1 MARVTVD
8 GKAVEVPNDA
18 NALEACRAAG
28 VDVPHFCYHPRLSIV
43 GQCRMCMVEVEGV
56 PKIQASCTVPV
67 RDGMVIKASTEKALA
82 ARNATMEF
90 LLINHPLDCPI
101 CDQAGECKLQDNAMS
116 AGLPVSRTS
125 EPRRQFPGYDRTPI
139 GPHVI
144 ADMTRCIQCTRCI
157 RFCAEITAT
166 GELTFVERAGHT
178 FVWTHEGHVLD
189 NDLSA
194 CTADVCPVGA
204 LTTKE
209 FRFRKRVW
217 WLDKTRSVCD
227 GCEIGCNTSIEHR
240 DRVVYR
246 YLPRVQPAVNDFW
259 MCDYGRFRSED
270 LNRRDFTKP
279 EIRVPGGDARE
290 PTNWGEALDAV
301 KVAIDE
307 AREEGAEPV
316 GAKEKNENIASKGRV
331 RFIGSAHLTT
341 EEAWLLATLCKDSL
355 KVNAPEFVVDEGPKR
370 RIRNKVDGWIY
381 GTEAAPNSRGCEAA
395 GLRRSSAGD
404 GSALGSA
411 LSVSPSKESS
421 SSSPSSNPP
430 LSKKSPS
437 SSFPAVLYVAD
448 ANFSEKC
455 SDPAFVAELR
465 KASVLI
471 VHARNRNALTDAA
484 DIVLPA
490 APLSGKEGTF
500 VNVKGRVQRVDV
512 AIVSP
517 PIVRTDLEILLHLGA
532 RFGAFDTQWTAR
544 DVFERMQ
551 GSVAGYGALA
561 WDSDA
566 LVGNPPSISPAAAYD
581 VLGLDRNP
589 DVEVFPR
596 PSVAAP
602 DRRS

>member
-8 GKAVEVPNDA
+8 GKTVEVPNDA

-56 PKIQASCTVPV
+56 PKIQAACTVPV

-101 CDQAGECKLQDNAMS
+101 CDQAGECKLQDNAFG

-144 ADMTRCIQCTRCI
+144 ADMTRCIQCTRCV
-157 RFCAEITAT
+157 RFCEEITET

-178 FVWTHEGHVLD
+178 FVWTHEGKPLD

-194 CTADVCPVGA
+194 CAADVCPVGA

-227 GCEIGCNTSIEHR
+227 GCEIGCNISIEHR
-240 DRVVYR
+240 DRFVYR
-246 YLPRVQPAVNDFW
+246 FLPRVAPAVNDFW
-259 MCDYGRFRSED
+259 MCDYGRFRAEE
-270 LNRRDFTKP
+270 LNRQDFLKP
-279 EIRVPGGDARE
+279 EIRVAGTDTRKQ
-290 PTNWGEALDAV
+290 TNWGEALDAV
-301 KVAIDE
+301 KVAI
-307 AREEGAEPV
+307 
-316 GAKEKNENIASKGRV
+316 NRV
-331 RFIGSAHLTT
+331 RGEEKILFIGSAHLTT
-341 EEAWLLATLCKDSL
+341 EEAWLLASLCKDSL
-355 KVNAPEFVVDEGPKR
+355 KVNAPEFIVDIGPKR
-370 RIRNKVDGWIY
+370 RIRNKADGWIY
-381 GTEAAPNSRGCEAA
+381 GTEAAPNSRGAEAA
-395 GLRRSSAGD
+395 GLKRTKEGD
-404 GSALGSA
+404 GSALSLL
-411 LSVSPSKESS
+411 LSKKSS
-421 SSSPSSNPP
+421 SSS
-430 LSKKSPS
+430 S
-437 SSFPAVLYVAD
+437 SSLPPAVLYIAD
-448 ANFSEKC
+448 AHFSERC
-455 SDPAFVAELR
+455 SDPAFVAVLR
-465 KASVLI
+465 QASVLI
-471 VHARNRNALTDAA
+471 VHARTRNALTDAA
-484 DIVLPA
+484 DIVLPV

-500 VNVKGRVQRVDV
+500 VNAKGLVQRVDV

-517 PIVRTDLEILLHLGA
+517 PVVRTDLEVLLHLGG
-532 RFGAFDTQWTAR
+532 RWNAFDTQWTAR
-544 DVFERMQ
+544 DVFEKMR
-551 GSVAGYGALA
+551 GSVAGYAGLA

-581 VLGLDRNP
+581 VLGLERDP
-589 DVEVFPR
+589 GVEVFSR

-602 DRRS
+602 DRLS

>member
-8 GKAVEVPNDA
+8 GKVVEVPNGA

-28 VDVPHFCYHPRLSIV
+28 VEVPHFCYHPRLSIV
-43 GQCRMCMVEVEGV
+43 GQCRMCMVEVEGA

-67 RDGMVIKASTEKALA
+67 RDGMVIKASTEKAMA

-101 CDQAGECKLQDNAMS
+101 CDQAGECKLQDNAFG

-157 RFCAEITAT
+157 RFCEEITET
-166 GELTFVERAGHT
+166 GELTFIERGGHT
-178 FVWTHEGHVLD
+178 IVWTHEGKALD

-194 CTADVCPVGA
+194 CAADVCPVGA
-204 LTTKE
+204 LTTKD

-227 GCEIGCNTSIEHR
+227 GCEIGCNISVEHR

-246 YLPRVQPAVNDFW
+246 FLPRVAPAVNDFW
-259 MCDYGRFRSED
+259 MCDYGRFRAEE
-270 LNRRDFTKP
+270 LNRQDFLKP
-279 EIRVPGGDARE
+279 EIRVAGGDTRKQ
-290 PTNWGEALDAV
+290 TNWGEALDAV
-301 KVAIDE
+301 KLAIDR
-307 AREEGAEPV
+307 ARGEEK
-316 GAKEKNENIASKGRV
+316 KENFASKGREEREEQRILV
-331 RFIGSAHLTT
+331 IGSAHLTT
-341 EEAWLLATLCKDSL
+341 EESWLLKTLFEDSL
-355 KVNAPEFVVDEGPKR
+355 KVGTPEFVVDEGPKR
-370 RIRNKVDGWIY
+370 RVRNKVDGWIY
-381 GTEAAPNSRGCEAA
+381 GAEAAPNSRGAEAA
-395 GLRRSSAGD
+395 GLKRTKEGD
-404 GSALGSA
+404 SSA
-411 LSVSPSKESS
+411 LSGFLSLLPSKKSSSSSSS
-421 SSSPSSNPP
+421 SSSP
-430 LSKKSPS
+430 
-437 SSFPAVLYVAD
+437 AVLYISD
-448 ANFSEKC
+448 SHFSEKC
-455 SDPAFVAELR
+455 NDPAFVAVLR
-465 KASVLI
+465 QASVLI
-471 VHARNRNALTDAA
+471 VHARTRNALTDAA
-484 DIVLPA
+484 DIVLPV

-500 VNVKGRVQRVDV
+500 VNAKGLVQRVDV

-517 PIVRTDLEILLHLGA
+517 PVVRTDLEVLLHLGG
-532 RFGAFDTQWTAR
+532 RWNAFDAQWTAR
-544 DVFERMQ
+544 DVFERMR
-551 GSVAGYGALA
+551 GLVAGYAGLA

-581 VLGLDRNP
+581 VLGLERDP
-589 DVEVFPR
+589 GVEVFSR

>member
-8 GKAVEVPNDA
+8 GKVVEVPNGA

-28 VDVPHFCYHPRLSIV
+28 VEVPHFCYHPRLSIV

-101 CDQAGECKLQDNAMS
+101 CDQAGECKLQDNAFG

-157 RFCAEITAT
+157 RFCEEITET
-166 GELTFVERAGHT
+166 GELTFIERGGHT
-178 FVWTHEGHVLD
+178 IVWTHEGRALE

-194 CTADVCPVGA
+194 CAADVCPVGA

-227 GCEIGCNTSIEHR
+227 GCEIGCNISVEHR

-246 YLPRVQPAVNDFW
+246 FLPRVAPAVNDFW
-259 MCDYGRFRSED
+259 MCDFGRFRAEA
-270 LNRRDFTKP
+270 LNRQDFLKP
-279 EIRVPGGDARE
+279 EVRVAGGTERKQ
-290 PTNWGEALDAV
+290 TNWGESLDAV
-301 KVAIDE
+301 KVAIDR
-307 AREEGAEPV
+307 ARDEEK
-316 GAKEKNENIASKGRV
+316 KEDFASKGRNRRILV
-331 RFIGSAHLTT
+331 IGSAHLTT
-341 EEAWLLATLCKDSL
+341 EESWLLKALFEDSL
-355 KVNAPEFVVDEGPKR
+355 KVGTPEFVVDSGPKR

-381 GTEAAPNSRGCEAA
+381 GMEAAPNSRGAEAA
-395 GLRRSSAGD
+395 GLKRTKEGD
-404 GSALGSA
+404 GSALSGLFSS
-411 LSVSPSKESS
+411 LLPSKKSS
-421 SSSPSSNPP
+421 SSSSISS
-430 LSKKSPS
+430 
-437 SSFPAVLYVAD
+437 PAVIYIAD
-448 ANFSEKC
+448 SHFSEKC
-455 SDPAFVAELR
+455 NDPAFVAVLR
-465 KASVLI
+465 RASVLI
-471 VHARNRNALTDAA
+471 VHARTRNALTDAA
-484 DIVLPA
+484 DIVLPV

-500 VNVKGRVQRVDV
+500 VNAKGLVQRVDV

-517 PIVRTDLEILLHLGA
+517 PVVRTDLEVLLHLGG
-532 RFGAFDTQWTAR
+532 RWNAFDTQWKAR

-551 GSVAGYGALA
+551 SSVAGYDGLA

-581 VLGLDRNP
+581 VLGLERDP
-589 DVEVFPR
+589 GVEVFTR

>member
-8 GKAVEVPNDA
+8 GKVVEVANDA

-28 VDVPHFCYHPRLSIV
+28 VEVPHFCYHPRLSIV

-101 CDQAGECKLQDNAMS
+101 CDQAGECKLQDNAFG

-157 RFCAEITAT
+157 RFCEEITET
-166 GELTFVERAGHT
+166 GELTFIERGGHT
-178 FVWTHEGHVLD
+178 IVWTHEGKSLD

-194 CTADVCPVGA
+194 CAADVCPVGA

-209 FRFRKRVW
+209 FRFHKRVW

-227 GCEIGCNTSIEHR
+227 GCEIGCNISVEHR

-246 YLPRVQPAVNDFW
+246 FLPRVAPAVNDFW
-259 MCDYGRFRSED
+259 MCDYGRFRAEE
-270 LNRRDFTKP
+270 LNRQDFLKP
-279 EIRVPGGDARE
+279 EIRVAGGDTRKQ
-290 PTNWGEALDAV
+290 TNWGEALDAV
-301 KVAIDE
+301 KVAIDR
-307 AREEGAEPV
+307 ARESLLV
-316 GAKEKNENIASKGRV
+316 
-331 RFIGSAHLTT
+331 IGSAHLTT
-341 EEAWLLATLCKDSL
+341 EENWLLKSLFEDSL
-355 KVNAPEFVVDEGPKR
+355 KVGTPEFVVDSGPKR
-370 RIRNKVDGWIY
+370 RIRNKIDGWIY
-381 GTEAAPNSRGCEAA
+381 GTEAAPNSRGAEAA
-395 GLRRSSAGD
+395 GLKRTRAGD
-404 GSALGSA
+404 GSALDLL
-411 LSVSPSKESS
+411 LSKKSS
-421 SSSPSSNPP
+421 SSSLP
-430 LSKKSPS
+430 
-437 SSFPAVLYVAD
+437 PAVLYISD

-455 SDPAFVAELR
+455 NDAAFVAVLR
-465 KASVLI
+465 RASVLI
-471 VHARNRNALTDAA
+471 VHARTRNALTDAA
-484 DIVLPA
+484 DIVLPV

-500 VNVKGRVQRVDV
+500 VNAKGLVQRVDM

-517 PIVRTDLEILLHLGA
+517 PVVRTDLEVLLHLGG
-532 RFGAFDTQWTAR
+532 RWNAFDTQWTAR
-544 DVFERMQ
+544 DVFERMR
-551 GSVAGYGALA
+551 GLVAGYAGLA

-581 VLGLDRNP
+581 VLGLERDP
-589 DVEVFPR
+589 DVEVFSR

>member
-1 MARVTVD
+1 MAKVTVD

-101 CDQAGECKLQDNAMS
+101 CDQAGECKLQDNAVG
-116 AGLPVSRTS
+116 AGLPVSRTA
-125 EPRRQFPGYDRTPI
+125 EPRRQFPGYERTPI

-157 RFCAEITAT
+157 RFCAEIAET
-166 GELTFVERAGHT
+166 GELAFVERGGHT
-178 FVWTHEGHVLD
+178 FVWTHEGHTLD

-194 CTADVCPVGA
+194 CAADVCPVGA
-204 LTTKE
+204 LTTRE
-209 FRFRKRVW
+209 FRFLKRVW

-227 GCEIGCNTSIEHR
+227 GCEIGCNISIEHR

-270 LNRRDFTKP
+270 LNRQDFRKP
-279 EIRVPGGDARE
+279 EIRVPGSDARKQ
-290 PTNWGEALDAV
+290 TNWGEALDAV
-301 KVAIDE
+301 KVAIDR
-307 AREEGAEPV
+307 ARTEEK
-316 GAKEKNENIASKGRV
+316 KENTASRGRV
-331 RFIGSAHLTT
+331 LVLGSAKLTT
-341 EEAWLLATLCKDSL
+341 EENWLLRALFEDSL
-355 KVNAPEFVVDEGPKR
+355 KVGTPEFLVDEGPKR
-370 RIRNKVDGWIY
+370 RIRNKADGWIY

-395 GLRRSSAGD
+395 GLERAKEGGTSPLSLLLSKKSS
-404 GSALGSA
+404 
-411 LSVSPSKESS
+411 SS
-421 SSSPSSNPP
+421 SSSPI
-430 LSKKSPS
+430 
-437 SSFPAVLYVAD
+437 PAVLYVAD
-448 ANFSEKC
+448 ADFSEKC

-471 VHARNRNALTDAA
+471 VHARKRNALTDAA

-500 VNVKGRVQRVDV
+500 VNANGRVQRVDM

-517 PIVRTDLEILLHLGA
+517 PIVRTDLEILLHLGG
-532 RFGAFDTQWTAR
+532 RWGAFDTQWTAR
-544 DVFERMQ
+544 DVFDRMKA
-551 GSVAGYGALA
+551 SVPGYGGLD
-561 WDSDA
+561 WNSDA

-581 VLGLDRNP
+581 VLGLDRDP

-596 PSVAAP
+596 PSVVAP
-602 DRRS
+602 DRRP

>member
-1 MARVTVD
+1 MAKVTVD
-8 GKAVEVPNDA
+8 GKVVEVPNDA

-101 CDQAGECKLQDNAMS
+101 CDQAGECKLQDNAVG

-157 RFCAEITAT
+157 RFCEEITGT
-166 GELTFVERAGHT
+166 GELTFVERGGHT
-178 FVWTHEGHVLD
+178 FVWTHEGRALD

-194 CTADVCPVGA
+194 CAADVCPVGA

-227 GCEIGCNTSIEHR
+227 GCEIGCNMSIEHR
-240 DRVVYR
+240 DRIVYR
-246 YLPRVQPAVNDFW
+246 TLPRVQPAVNDFW
-259 MCDYGRFRSED
+259 MCDYGRFRAED
-270 LNRRDFTKP
+270 LNRQDFLKP
-279 EIRVPGGDARE
+279 EIRVAGSDARKQ
-290 PTNWGEALDAV
+290 TNWGEALDVV
-301 KVAIDE
+301 KVAIDR
-307 AREEGAEPV
+307 ARNEE
-316 GAKEKNENIASKGRV
+316 KNIASKGRV
-331 RFIGSAHLTT
+331 LVLGSARLTT
-341 EEAWLLATLCKDSL
+341 EENWLLKTLFEDSL
-355 KVNAPEFVVDEGPKR
+355 KAGTPEFVVDEGPKR
-370 RIRNKVDGWIY
+370 RIKNKVDGWIY

-395 GLRRSSAGD
+395 GLKRNRPGD
-404 GSALGSA
+404 GSALDLL
-411 LSVSPSKESS
+411 LSKKSFS
-421 SSSPSSNPP
+421 SSSP
-430 LSKKSPS
+430 
-437 SSFPAVLYVAD
+437 AVLYIAD
-448 ANFSEKC
+448 A
-455 SDPAFVAELR
+455 AFTERANDLEFVLLLR
-465 KASVLI
+465 QASVLI
-471 VHARNRNALTDAA
+471 VHARVKNALTDAA
-484 DIVLPA
+484 DIVLPS

-500 VNVKGRVQRVDV
+500 VNAKGRVQRVDT
-512 AIVSP
+512 AIKSP
-517 PIVRTDLEILLHLGA
+517 PVVRTDLEILLHLGT
-532 RFGAFDTQWTAR
+532 RWDVFDTQWTAR
-544 DVFERMQ
+544 DVFENMQ
-551 GSVAGYGALA
+551 ASVTGYEGLA

-566 LVGNPPSISPAAAYD
+566 VVGNPPSISPAAAYD
-581 VLGLDRNP
+581 VLGLERDP
-589 DVEVFPR
+589 DVEVFSR

>member
-1 MARVTVD
+1 MAKVTVD
-8 GKAVEVPNDA
+8 GKVVEVPNDA

-28 VDVPHFCYHPRLSIV
+28 VDVPHFCYHPGLSIV

-67 RDGMVIKASTEKALA
+67 RDGMVIKASSEKALA

-101 CDQAGECKLQDNAMS
+101 CDQAGECKLQDNAFG

-125 EPRRQFPGYDRTPI
+125 EPRRQFPGYDRTSI

-144 ADMTRCIQCTRCI
+144 ADMTRCIQCTRCV
-157 RFCAEITAT
+157 RFCEEITET

-178 FVWTHEGHVLD
+178 FVWTHEGRALD

-227 GCEIGCNTSIEHR
+227 GCEIGCNISIEHR

-246 YLPRVQPAVNDFW
+246 FLPRVAPLVNDFW
-259 MCDYGRFRSED
+259 MCDYGRFRSEE
-270 LNRRDFTKP
+270 LNRQGFRKP
-279 EIRVPGGDARE
+279 EIRVAGSDVRKQ
-290 PTNWGEALDAV
+290 TNWGEALDAI
-301 KVAIDE
+301 KIAIDR
-307 AREEGAEPV
+307 AREEDK
-316 GAKEKNENIASKGRV
+316 KEEKIASKVRV
-331 RFIGSAHLTT
+331 IGSAFLTT
-341 EEAWLLATLCKDSL
+341 EEAWLLATLCRDSL
-355 KVNAPEFVVDEGPKR
+355 KVNAPEFTVDIGPKR

-381 GTEAAPNSRGCEAA
+381 GSEAAPNSRGAEAA
-395 GLRRSSAGD
+395 GQRKTKEGD
-404 GSALGSA
+404 GSP
-411 LSVSPSKESS
+411 LSLFLSKQSS
-421 SSSPSSNPP
+421 SSS
-430 LSKKSPS
+430 
-437 SSFPAVLYVAD
+437 SSFSPAVLYISD

-455 SDPAFVAELR
+455 NDPAFVAELR
-465 KASVLI
+465 KASVLV
-471 VHARNRNALTDAA
+471 VHARTRNALTDAA
-484 DIVLPA
+484 DIVLPV

-500 VNVKGRVQRVDV
+500 VNAKGLVQRIDT

-517 PIVRTDLEILLHLGA
+517 PIVRTDLEVLLHLGN
-532 RFGAFDTQWTAR
+532 RWGAFDTQWTAR

-551 GSVAGYGALA
+551 SSVPGYENLS
-561 WDSDA
+561 WDSDS
-566 LVGNPPSISPAAAYD
+566 LVGNPPSISAAAAYD
-581 VLGLDRNP
+581 VLGLERDP
-589 DVEVFPR
+589 GVEVFPR
-596 PSVAAP
+596 PSVSAP
-602 DRRS
+602 DWIP

>member
-1 MARVTVD
+1 MAKVTVD
-8 GKAVEVPNDA
+8 GKVVEVPNDA

-101 CDQAGECKLQDNAMS
+101 CDQAGECKLQDNAVG

-125 EPRRQFPGYDRTPI
+125 ERRRQFPGYDRTPI

-144 ADMTRCIQCTRCI
+144 ADMTRCIQCTRCV
-157 RFCAEITAT
+157 RFCEEIAGT
-166 GELTFVERAGHT
+166 GELTFVERGGHT
-178 FVWTHEGHVLD
+178 FVWTHEGRALD

-194 CTADVCPVGA
+194 CAADVCPVGA

-246 YLPRVQPAVNDFW
+246 FLPRVQPAVNDFW

-270 LNRRDFTKP
+270 LNRQDFTKP
-279 EIRVPGGDARE
+279 EIRVAGGDARRQ
-290 PTNWGEALDAV
+290 TNWGEALDAV
-301 KVAIDE
+301 KIAIDR
-307 AREEGAEPV
+307 ASREPTEGIE
-316 GAKEKNENIASKGRV
+316 GKEKKERFAEKGKILV
-331 RFIGSAHLTT
+331 LGSAKLTT
-341 EEAWLLATLCKDSL
+341 EENWLLKALFEDSL
-355 KVNAPEFVVDEGPKR
+355 KVGTPEFVVDVGPKR
-370 RIRNKVDGWIY
+370 RIKNKVDGWIF

-395 GLRRSSAGD
+395 GLKRIREGESEASP
-404 GSALGSA
+404 
-411 LSVSPSKESS
+411 LSLLLSKKSS
-421 SSSPSSNPP
+421 SSSSSLSSSLPSSFF
-430 LSKKSPS
+430 SP
-437 SSFPAVLYVAD
+437 PAVLYIAD
-448 ANFSEKC
+448 ADFSEKC
-455 SDPAFVAELR
+455 GDPAYVALLR
-465 KASVLI
+465 QASVLI
-471 VHARNRNALTDAA
+471 VHARTRNALTDAA
-484 DIVLPA
+484 DIVLPS

-500 VNVKGRVQRVDV
+500 VNVKGRVQRLDM
-512 AIVSP
+512 AIMSP
-517 PIVRTDLEILLHLGA
+517 PVVRTDLEILLHLGA
-532 RFGAFDTQWTAR
+532 RWNAFDTQWTAR
-544 DVFERMQ
+544 DVFERMRD
-551 GSVAGYGALA
+551 SVAGYAGLD

-566 LVGNPPSISPAAAYD
+566 VVGNPPSISPAAAYD

-596 PSVAAP
+596 PSVVAP
-602 DRRS
+602 DLRS

>member
-1 MARVTVD
+1 MAKVTVD
-8 GKAVEVPNDA
+8 GKTVEVPNGA

-28 VDVPHFCYHPRLSIV
+28 VDVPHFCYHPALSIV

-101 CDQAGECKLQDNAMS
+101 CDQAGECKLQDNAFG

-157 RFCAEITAT
+157 RFCEEITGT
-166 GELTFVERAGHT
+166 GELTFIERGGHT
-178 FVWTHEGHVLD
+178 IVWTHEGKALD

-194 CTADVCPVGA
+194 CAADVCPVGA

-227 GCEIGCNTSIEHR
+227 GCEIGCNISIEHR

-246 YLPRVQPAVNDFW
+246 FLPRVATAVNDFW
-259 MCDYGRFRSED
+259 MCDYGRFRAEE
-270 LNRRDFTKP
+270 LNGQDFLKP
-279 EIRVPGGDARE
+279 EIRVAGEATRKQ
-290 PTNWGEALDAV
+290 TNWGEALDAV
-301 KVAIDE
+301 KVAIDRARNEEKKE
-307 AREEGAEPV
+307 AF
-316 GAKEKNENIASKGRV
+316 ASKGRRDGIFV
-331 RFIGSAHLTT
+331 IGSANLTT

-355 KVNAPEFVVDEGPKR
+355 KVNAPEFVVDSGPRR
-370 RIRNKVDGWIY
+370 RIRNRVDGWLY
-381 GTEAAPNSRGCEAA
+381 GEEAAPNSRGAEAA
-395 GLRRSSAGD
+395 GLKRTKEGD
-404 GSALGSA
+404 GSALSLL
-411 LSVSPSKESS
+411 LSSLSPSKKSS
-421 SSSPSSNPP
+421 SSLPQSSSPS
-430 LSKKSPS
+430 
-437 SSFPAVLYVAD
+437 VLYIAD
-448 ANFSEKC
+448 AHFSERC
-455 SDPAFVAELR
+455 NDPAFVAELR

-471 VHARNRNALTDAA
+471 VHARKRNALTDAA
-484 DIVLPA
+484 DIVLPVA
-490 APLSGKEGTF
+490 ALSGKEGTF
-500 VNVKGRVQRVDV
+500 VNAKGLVQRIDT

-517 PIVRTDLEILLHLGA
+517 PVVRTDLEVLLHLGG
-532 RFGAFDTQWTAR
+532 RWGAFDARWTPR
-544 DVFERMQ
+544 DVFEKMQ
-551 GSVAGYGALA
+551 ASVAGYAGLA

-581 VLGLDRNP
+581 VLGLERDP
-589 DVEVFPR
+589 GVEVFPR
-596 PSVAAP
+596 PSVTAP

>member
-8 GKAVEVPNDA
+8 GKVVEVPNDA

-28 VDVPHFCYHPRLSIV
+28 VEVPHFCYHPRLSIV

-67 RDGMVIKASTEKALA
+67 RDGMVIRASTEKALA

-101 CDQAGECKLQDNAMS
+101 CDQAGECKLQDNAFG

-157 RFCAEITAT
+157 RFCEEITGT
-166 GELTFVERAGHT
+166 GELTFIERGGHT
-178 FVWTHEGHVLD
+178 IVWTHEGKALD

-194 CTADVCPVGA
+194 CAADVCPVGA

-227 GCEIGCNTSIEHR
+227 GCEIGCNISVEHR

-246 YLPRVQPAVNDFW
+246 FLPRVAPAVNDFW
-259 MCDYGRFRSED
+259 MCDYGRFRAEE
-270 LNRRDFTKP
+270 LNRQDFVKP
-279 EIRVPGGDARE
+279 EIRVAGSDARKQ
-290 PTNWGEALDAV
+290 TNWGEALDAV
-301 KVAIDE
+301 KVAIDR
-307 AREEGAEPV
+307 ARDSTLV
-316 GAKEKNENIASKGRV
+316 
-331 RFIGSAHLTT
+331 IGSANLTT
-341 EEAWLLATLCKDSL
+341 EEAWLLKTLFENSL
-355 KVNAPEFVVDEGPKR
+355 KVGTPEFTVDIGPKR

-395 GLRRSSAGD
+395 GLKRTKEGD
-404 GSALGSA
+404 ASA
-411 LSVSPSKESS
+411 LSLF
-421 SSSPSSNPP
+421 
-430 LSKKSPS
+430 LSKKSSSS
-437 SSFPAVLYVAD
+437 SSFPAVLYISD
-448 ANFSEKC
+448 AHFSEKC
-455 SDPAFVAELR
+455 NDPAFVAVLR
-465 KASVLI
+465 QASVLV
-471 VHARNRNALTDAA
+471 VHARTRNALTDAA
-484 DIVLPA
+484 DIVLPV

-500 VNVKGRVQRVDV
+500 VNAKGLVQRIDT

-517 PIVRTDLEILLHLGA
+517 PVVRTDLEVLLHLGG
-532 RFGAFDTQWTAR
+532 RWNAFDTRWKAR
-544 DVFERMQ
+544 DVFEKMQ
-551 GSVAGYGALA
+551 GSVAGYAGLA
-561 WDSDA
+561 WDSNA

-581 VLGLDRNP
+581 VLGLERDP
-589 DVEVFPR
+589 DVEVFSR

-602 DRRS
+602 DRLP

>member
-8 GKAVEVPNDA
+8 GKVVEVPNDA

-101 CDQAGECKLQDNAMS
+101 CDQAGECKLQDNAVG

-157 RFCAEITAT
+157 RFCAEITET
-166 GELTFVERAGHT
+166 GELAFVERAGHT
-178 FVWTHEGHVLD
+178 FVWTHEGHALD

-194 CTADVCPVGA
+194 CAADVCPVGA

-227 GCEIGCNTSIEHR
+227 GCEIGCNMSIEHR

-246 YLPRVQPAVNDFW
+246 FLPRVQAAVNDFW

-270 LNRRDFTKP
+270 LNRQDFTKP
-279 EIRVPGGDARE
+279 EVRVAGSDARKQ
-290 PTNWGEALDAV
+290 TNWGEALDAV
-301 KVAIDE
+301 KIAIDR
-307 AREEGAEPV
+307 ARDER
-316 GAKEKNENIASKGRV
+316 ENIASKRRV
-331 RFIGSAHLTT
+331 LALGSARLTT
-341 EEAWLLATLCKDSL
+341 EENWLLKALFEDSL
-355 KVNAPEFVVDEGPKR
+355 NVGTPEFVVDVGPKR
-370 RIRNKVDGWIY
+370 RIRNKVDGWLY
-381 GTEAAPNSRGCEAA
+381 GTEAAPNSRGAEAA
-395 GLRRSSAGD
+395 GLKRTREGDSSV
-404 GSALGSA
+404 
-411 LSVSPSKESS
+411 LSFLLSKKSSPSS
-421 SSSPSSNPP
+421 SSSSSI
-430 LSKKSPS
+430 
-437 SSFPAVLYVAD
+437 PAVLYIAD
-448 ANFSEKC
+448 ADFSEKC
-455 SDPAFVAELR
+455 ADPAFVALLR
-465 KASVLI
+465 HASVLI
-471 VHARNRNALTDAA
+471 VHARKRNALTDAA

-500 VNVKGRVQRVDV
+500 VNAKGRVQRMDM

-517 PIVRTDLEILLHLGA
+517 PIVRTDLEILLHLGG
-532 RFGAFDTQWTAR
+532 RWGTFDTQWTAR
-544 DVFERMQ
+544 DVFGRMKT
-551 GSVAGYGALA
+551 SVAVYGGLA
-561 WDSDA
+561 WESDA

>member
-8 GKAVEVPNDA
+8 GKVVEVPNDA

-28 VDVPHFCYHPRLSIV
+28 VEVPHFCYHPRLSIV

-101 CDQAGECKLQDNAMS
+101 CDQAGECKLQDNAFG

-157 RFCAEITAT
+157 RFCEEITET
-166 GELTFVERAGHT
+166 GELTFIERGGHT
-178 FVWTHEGHVLD
+178 IVWTHEGKALD

-194 CTADVCPVGA
+194 CAADVCPVGA

-227 GCEIGCNTSIEHR
+227 GCEIGCNISVEHR

-246 YLPRVQPAVNDFW
+246 FLPRVAPAVNDFW
-259 MCDYGRFRSED
+259 MCDYGRFRAEE
-270 LNRRDFTKP
+270 LNRQDFLKP
-279 EIRVPGGDARE
+279 EIRVAGSDARKQ
-290 PTNWGEALDAV
+290 TNWGEALDAV
-301 KVAIDE
+301 KVAIDRTLGE
-307 AREEGAEPV
+307 EKRE
-316 GAKEKNENIASKGRV
+316 KIASKV
-331 RFIGSAHLTT
+331 LFIGSAHLTT
-341 EEAWLLATLCKDSL
+341 EEAWLLASLCKEPL
-355 KVNAPEFVVDEGPKR
+355 KVNAPEFIVDEGPR
-370 RIRNKVDGWIY
+370 RRVRNKVDGWIY
-381 GTEAAPNSRGCEAA
+381 GTEAAPNSRGAEAA
-395 GLRRSSAGD
+395 GLKRTKEGD
-404 GSALGSA
+404 GSAFSLF
-411 LSVSPSKESS
+411 
-421 SSSPSSNPP
+421 
-430 LSKKSPS
+430 LSKKSSP
-437 SSFPAVLYVAD
+437 PAVLYIAD
-448 ANFSEKC
+448 ASFTEKAN
-455 SDPAFVAELR
+455 DPTFVSLLR
-465 KASVLI
+465 RASVLI
-471 VHARNRNALTDAA
+471 VHARTRNALTDAA
-484 DIVLPA
+484 DIVLPV

-500 VNVKGRVQRVDV
+500 VNAKGLVQRVDV

-517 PIVRTDLEILLHLGA
+517 PVVRTDLEVLLHLGG
-532 RFGAFDTQWTAR
+532 RWNAFDARWTPR
-544 DVFERMQ
+544 DVFERMR
-551 GSVAGYGALA
+551 GLVAGYAGLE

-581 VLGLDRNP
+581 VLGLERDP
-589 DVEVFPR
+589 GVEVFTR

>member
-1 MARVTVD
+1 MAKVTVD
-8 GKAVEVPNDA
+8 GKVVEVPNDA

-101 CDQAGECKLQDNAMS
+101 CDQAGECKLQDNAVG

-157 RFCAEITAT
+157 RFCAEITGT

-178 FVWTHEGHVLD
+178 FVWTHEGRALD

-194 CTADVCPVGA
+194 CAADVCPVGA

-227 GCEIGCNTSIEHR
+227 GCEIGCNMSIEHR
-240 DRVVYR
+240 DRIVYR
-246 YLPRVQPAVNDFW
+246 TLPRVQPAVNDFW
-259 MCDYGRFRSED
+259 MCDYGRFRAED
-270 LNRRDFTKP
+270 LNRQDFLKP
-279 EIRVPGGDARE
+279 EIRVAGSDARKQ
-290 PTNWGEALDAV
+290 TNWGEALDAV
-301 KVAIDE
+301 KVAIDR
-307 AREEGAEPV
+307 ARNEE
-316 GAKEKNENIASKGRV
+316 KNIASKGRV
-331 RFIGSAHLTT
+331 LVLGSARLTT
-341 EEAWLLATLCKDSL
+341 EENWLLKALFEDSL
-355 KVNAPEFVVDEGPKR
+355 KVGTPEFVVDVGPKR
-370 RIRNKVDGWIY
+370 RIRNKADGWIF
-381 GTEAAPNSRGCEAA
+381 GTEAAPNSRGAEAA
-395 GLRRSSAGD
+395 GLKRTKDGD
-404 GSALGSA
+404 SSA
-411 LSVSPSKESS
+411 LSLLLSKKSFSS
-421 SSSPSSNPP
+421 SSSP
-430 LSKKSPS
+430 
-437 SSFPAVLYVAD
+437 AVLYIAD
-448 ANFSEKC
+448 A
-455 SDPAFVAELR
+455 AFTERANDLEFVLLLR
-465 KASVLI
+465 QASVLI
-471 VHARNRNALTDAA
+471 VHARVKNALTEAA

-500 VNVKGRVQRVDV
+500 VNAKGRVQRVDT
-512 AIVSP
+512 AIKSP
-517 PIVRTDLEILLHLGA
+517 PVVRTDLEILLHLGT
-532 RFGAFDTQWTAR
+532 RWDVFDTQWTAR
-544 DVFERMQ
+544 DVFENMQ
-551 GSVAGYGALA
+551 ASVTGYEGLA

-566 LVGNPPSISPAAAYD
+566 VVGNPPSISPAAAYD
-581 VLGLDRNP
+581 VLGLERDP
-589 DVEVFPR
+589 GVEVFSR
-596 PSVAAP
+596 PSVTAP

>member
-1 MARVTVD
+1 MAKVTVD
-8 GKAVEVPNDA
+8 GKVVEVPNDA

-28 VDVPHFCYHPRLSIV
+28 VDVPHFCYPPRLSIV

-101 CDQAGECKLQDNAMS
+101 CDQAGECKLQDNAVG

-157 RFCAEITAT
+157 RFCAEITGT

-178 FVWTHEGHVLD
+178 FVWTHEGRALD

-194 CTADVCPVGA
+194 CAADVCPVGA

-227 GCEIGCNTSIEHR
+227 GCEIGCNMSIEHR
-240 DRVVYR
+240 DRIVYR
-246 YLPRVQPAVNDFW
+246 TLPRVQPAVNDFW
-259 MCDYGRFRSED
+259 MCDYGRFRAED
-270 LNRRDFTKP
+270 LNRQDFLKP
-279 EIRVPGGDARE
+279 EIRVAGSDARKQ
-290 PTNWGEALDAV
+290 TNWGEALDAV
-301 KVAIDE
+301 KVAIDR
-307 AREEGAEPV
+307 ARNEE
-316 GAKEKNENIASKGRV
+316 KNIASKGRV
-331 RFIGSAHLTT
+331 LVLGSARLTT
-341 EEAWLLATLCKDSL
+341 EENWLLKALFEDSL
-355 KVNAPEFVVDEGPKR
+355 KVGTPEFVVDVGPKR
-370 RIRNKVDGWIY
+370 RIRNKADGWIF
-381 GTEAAPNSRGCEAA
+381 GTEAAPNSRGAEAA
-395 GLRRSSAGD
+395 GLKRTKDGD
-404 GSALGSA
+404 SSA
-411 LSVSPSKESS
+411 LSLLLSKKSFSS
-421 SSSPSSNPP
+421 SSSP
-430 LSKKSPS
+430 
-437 SSFPAVLYVAD
+437 AVLYIAD
-448 ANFSEKC
+448 A
-455 SDPAFVAELR
+455 AFTERANDLEFVLLLR
-465 KASVLI
+465 QASVLI
-471 VHARNRNALTDAA
+471 VHARVKNALTEAA

-500 VNVKGRVQRVDV
+500 VNAKGRVQRVDT
-512 AIVSP
+512 AIKSP
-517 PIVRTDLEILLHLGA
+517 PVVRTDLEILLHLGT
-532 RFGAFDTQWTAR
+532 RWDVFDTQWTAR
-544 DVFERMQ
+544 DVFENMQ
-551 GSVAGYGALA
+551 ASVTGYEGLA

-566 LVGNPPSISPAAAYD
+566 VVGNPPSISPAAAYD
-581 VLGLDRNP
+581 VLGLERDP
-589 DVEVFPR
+589 GVEVFSR
-596 PSVAAP
+596 PSVTAP